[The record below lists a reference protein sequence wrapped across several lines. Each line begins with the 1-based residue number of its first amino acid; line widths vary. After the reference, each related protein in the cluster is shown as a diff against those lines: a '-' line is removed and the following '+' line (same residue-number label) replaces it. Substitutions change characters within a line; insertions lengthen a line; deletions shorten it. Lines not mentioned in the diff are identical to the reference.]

1 MEQELCTAAPNQK
14 QTSVKPLVP
23 DHSIRRMP
31 SAGER
36 QGSMRRRREGGLRGA
51 VAVTPAVSVARLP
64 GDRAVIRSKHPPKR
78 LDDVAPPALMVK

>member
-14 QTSVKPLVP
+14 QRSVKPLVP

-36 QGSMRRRREGGLRGA
+36 QGSMRRRCEGGLMGA
-51 VAVTPAVSVARLP
+51 VAVTPAVSDARLP
-64 GDRAVIRSKHPPKR
+64 GDNTVIHSKHPSK
-78 LDDVAPPALMVK
+78 LLAAPMVK